1 MKEQEFVKA
10 VTERFNVKCTIEAF
24 GDEDEIMV
32 EIFNLDYNNYE
43 SFARFEDN
51 FFLDDEEAEF
61 LVISH
66 SKAATLKYYPE
77 MLEEKSDADQSA

>member
-10 VTERFNVKCTIEAF
+10 VTERFNVKCTIEPF
-24 GDEDEIMV
+24 GDEGEIMV
-32 EIFNLDYNNYE
+32 EVFNLDYNEYE
-43 SFARFEDN
+43 FFARFEDN

-66 SKAATLKYYPE
+66 SKTATLKYYPE
-77 MLEEKSDADQSA
+77 MLDT